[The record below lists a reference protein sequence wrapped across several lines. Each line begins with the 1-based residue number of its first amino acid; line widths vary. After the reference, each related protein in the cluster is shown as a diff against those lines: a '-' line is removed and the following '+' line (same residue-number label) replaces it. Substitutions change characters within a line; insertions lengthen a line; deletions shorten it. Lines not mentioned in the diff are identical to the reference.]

1 MFGDS
6 ISAEN
11 ERVKLEVKQ
20 LNSFKNSLAKKFL
33 RPEGQKYKQRR
44 VGTAEAF
51 RGGLGRT

>member
-1 MFGDS
+1 MGTVS
-6 ISAEN
+6 LQRMRGLSW
-11 ERVKLEVKQ
+11 K
-20 LNSFKNSLAKKFL
+20 LNSFKNSLAKKLL